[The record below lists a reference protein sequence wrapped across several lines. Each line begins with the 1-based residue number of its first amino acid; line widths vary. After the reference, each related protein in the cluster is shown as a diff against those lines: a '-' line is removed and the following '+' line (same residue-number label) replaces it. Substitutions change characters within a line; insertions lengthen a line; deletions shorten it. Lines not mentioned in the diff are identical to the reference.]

1 MMRKACLEP
10 ITFNPDGTIQEVEMT
25 TQGIGGP
32 MSPLLRM
39 DAARACLMGGHV
51 TVVARY
57 PKYDIPVE
65 YLAEIRDGDYAYWKY
80 YDFDQAEVKRFICKT
95 WDNNRAAKIEL
106 RLDSPE
112 GELIGVCEL
121 EPMQGETAYVLHE
134 SSVKSVKGKHALV
147 MVFRGDPLAKEED
160 IMNLEWFIFTE

>member
-1 MMRKACLEP
+1 M
-10 ITFNPDGTIQEVEMT
+10 
-25 TQGIGGP
+25 
-32 MSPLLRM
+32 
-39 DAARACLMGGHV
+39 
-51 TVVARY
+51 
-57 PKYDIPVE
+57 
-65 YLAEIRDGDYAYWKY
+65 AEIRDGDYAYWKY

-134 SSVKSVKGKHALV
+134 ASVKSVKGKHALV

-160 IMNLEWFIFTE
+160 IMNLEWFTFTE